1 MNSLGFGTRID
12 NVSVTQ
18 NKGYMKIVEIKVM
31 RGANYWSNYRKNIIV
46 LKLDLETLEDFP
58 TNKIEGFAERIKE
71 MIPSL
76 QSHRCSEDYEGGFFH
91 RIDIGTWMG
100 HVIEHI
106 ALEIQTL
113 AGMETGY
120 GRTRSTQEKG
130 VYHVVFSY
138 TLEKAGLYAA
148 KAAVRIAQELI
159 DGTPYDINA
168 DIDELKYIH
177 ARYAYGP
184 STGAIVEEAIKRNIP
199 VRRMSEGSLVT
210 LGYGNKQKQIR
221 ATMTGATSALGVD
234 VAGDK
239 DNTKRLLQR
248 AHIPVPRGIMIS
260 SEEGLA
266 NALEEITF
274 PVVIKPADGNHGRG
288 ITTNIST
295 IEDAIKAFEIAKTV
309 SKYVIVE
316 EFICGFDYRF
326 LVVDYKLVA
335 VAKRTPAMVIGDG
348 LSTISEL
355 IEQTNSDPA
364 RGDGHQNVM
373 TKITVDAIT
382 EQILEQRQLTLDSV
396 LSMGQI
402 LILKDTANLSTG
414 GTSRDVTDLVHPDT
428 KFMAER
434 IARLVGLDICGIDI
448 VAKDINVPLTRN
460 IGGIVEVN
468 ACPGLRMHLS
478 PAKGLGRNVA
488 EPIVDMLFPKN
499 ENGRIPIIAIS
510 GTNGKTTTTRL
521 IAHMVKQVGYS
532 VGYTTSD
539 AIYINDQV
547 IAKGDCT
554 GPSSAETI
562 LTDPTVDF
570 AVLETARGGI
580 LRSGL
585 GFDECNISIVT
596 NVTEDHLGLKDIHTI
611 EELAKVKAVV
621 ARSTAKDGYA
631 ILNADDDLVYKMRR
645 EVDSSVALF
654 SIEENNPRILRHIEN
669 GGMAAIIENGY
680 LVICKG
686 NWKTR
691 IEKIT
696 NIPLTLNGR
705 AEAMIKNILPAT
717 LAGIIQGFELEDI
730 REALKTFIPSAEQ
743 TPGRMN
749 IFNFNHFDV
758 MIDYA
763 HNTDG
768 FLQLKKFLA
777 ETQASVKVGLLSATG
792 DRRDEDIRN
801 FGKLA
806 AQMFDEIIIKH
817 DEDLRGR
824 TKEEITKLL
833 QEGIYSE
840 REMPVKVISD
850 EIESIQYALD
860 NAVKDSF
867 ITICADKIAS
877 TIRFISEAQMK
888 EKQGFR
894 TTHDVSLLQKF
905 NSPDQP
911 SDQP

>member
-1 MNSLGFGTRID
+1 
-12 NVSVTQ
+12 
-18 NKGYMKIVEIKVM
+18 MKIVEIKVM

-46 LKLDLETLEDFP
+46 LKLDLEELEDFP
-58 TNKIEGFAERIKE
+58 TNKIPGFRERIEE

-76 QSHRCSEDYEGGFFH
+76 HSHRCSENHAGGLFH

-120 GRTRSTQEKG
+120 GRTRSAKEHG

-138 TLEKAGLYAA
+138 KIEKAGVYAA
-148 KAAVRIAQELI
+148 KAAVRIAQALV

-168 DIDELKYIH
+168 DIEELKYLNE
-177 ARYAYGP
+177 RYSYGP

-199 VRRMSEGSLVT
+199 VRRMNEGSLVT
-210 LGYGNKQKQIR
+210 LGWGNKQKQIR
-221 ATMTGATSALGVD
+221 ATMTGSTSSLGVD

-239 DNTKRLLQR
+239 DDTKRLLQR

-260 SEEGLA
+260 TEEGLKE
-266 NALEEITF
+266 ALEDIAF
-274 PVVIKPADGNHGRG
+274 PIVVKPADGNHGRG
-288 ITTNIST
+288 ITTNIQSV
-295 IEDAIKAFEIAKTV
+295 EDALKAFEIAKTV
-309 SKYVIVE
+309 SKYVIIE
-316 EFICGFDYRF
+316 EFINGSDYRF
-326 LVVDYKLVA
+326 LVIDYKLVA

-348 LSTISEL
+348 ISTISEL

-364 RGDGHQNVM
+364 RGEGHQNVM

-382 EQILEQRQLTLDSV
+382 EQILEQKQLTLDSV
-396 LSMGQI
+396 LTVGQM
-402 LILKDTANLSTG
+402 LILKDTANISTG

-434 IARLVGLDICGIDI
+434 IARLVGLDICGIDV

-478 PAKGLGRNVA
+478 PAKGIARNVA
-488 EPIVDMLFPKN
+488 EPIVDMMFPKN
-499 ENGRIPIIAIS
+499 ETGRIPLIAIT

-521 IAHMVKQVGYS
+521 IAHLVRQSGQYKNVGF
-532 VGYTTSD
+532 TTSE
-539 AIYINDQV
+539 AIYIQDQL
-547 IAKGDCT
+547 ITKGDCT
-554 GPSSAETI
+554 GPASAETI

-585 GFDECNISIVT
+585 GFDECDISIVT

-611 EELAKVKAVV
+611 EELAQVKAVV
-621 ARSTAKDGYA
+621 ARSTAKHGVA
-631 ILNADDDLVYKMRR
+631 ILNADDDLVYKMRHD
-645 EVDSSVALF
+645 VDSSVALF
-654 SIEENNPRILRHIEN
+654 SVTENSPRIAKHIEN

-686 NWKTR
+686 TWKTR
-691 IEKIT
+691 IEKIV
-696 NIPLTLNGR
+696 NIPLSMNGR
-705 AEAMIKNILPAT
+705 AEAMIKNLLPAA
-717 LAGIIQGFELEDI
+717 LAAVIQGFDLENI
-730 REALKTFIPSAEQ
+730 REGFRTFIPSAEL

-749 IFNFNHFDV
+749 MFHFNHFDV
-758 MIDYA
+758 LLDYA

-768 FLQLKKFLA
+768 FMQLKKFMD
-777 ETQASVKVGLLSATG
+777 ETQASVKVGILSATG
-792 DRRDEDIRN
+792 DRRDEDIRT
-801 FGKLA
+801 FGKLS
-806 AQMFDEIIIKH
+806 AQMFDEIILKH
-817 DEDLRGR
+817 DQDLRGR
-824 TKEEITKLL
+824 TKEEIIQLL
-833 QEGIYSE
+833 KEGISSV

-850 EIESIQYALD
+850 ELEAVKYALD

-867 ITICADKIAS
+867 ITICADKIHD
-877 TIRFISEAQMK
+877 TIRFVSEAQVK

-894 TTHDVSLLQKF
+894 TAHDANLLQKF

>member
-1 MNSLGFGTRID
+1 MKLLGFGTRID

-18 NKGYMKIVEIKVM
+18 NEGYMKIVEIKVM

-46 LKLDLETLEDFP
+46 LKLDLENLEDLP
-58 TNKIEGFAERIKE
+58 TNKIPGFGERIKA
-71 MIPSL
+71 MLPSL

-120 GRTRSTQEKG
+120 GRTRSTNERG

-138 TLEKAGLYAA
+138 NVEKAGVYAA
-148 KAAVRIAQELI
+148 KAAVRIAEALI
-159 DGTPYDINA
+159 EGTPYDIQA
-168 DIDELKYIH
+168 DIDELSYING
-177 ARYAYGP
+177 RYGYGP
-184 STGAIVEEAIKRNIP
+184 STGAIVEEAMKRGIP
-199 VRRMSEGSLVT
+199 VRRMNESSLVMF
-210 LGYGNKQKQIR
+210 GHGNKQKQIR
-221 ATMTGATSALGVD
+221 ATITGNTNALAVD
-234 VAGDK
+234 IAGDK
-239 DNTKRLLQR
+239 DDTKKLLER
-248 AHIPVPRGIMIS
+248 AHIPVPRGKMITTI
-260 SEEGLA
+260 EGL
-266 NALEEITF
+266 NDALESIDF

-288 ITTNIST
+288 ITTNISS
-295 IEDAIKAFEIAKTV
+295 IEEALTAFELAKTV

-316 EFICGFDYRF
+316 EFISGFDYRF
-326 LVVDYKLVA
+326 LVVNYKLVA
-335 VAKRTPAMVIGDG
+335 VAKRTPALVIGDG

-355 IEQTNSDPA
+355 IAQTNSDPA

-396 LSMGQI
+396 LTMGQI
-402 LILKDTANLSTG
+402 LILKDTANMSTG

-434 IARLVGLDICGIDI
+434 IARLVGLDICGIDV

-468 ACPGLRMHLS
+468 AAPGLRMHLS

-499 ENGRIPIIAIS
+499 ENGRIPIIAIT

-521 IAHMVKQVGYS
+521 IAHIVKQAGHNVGF
-532 VGYTTSD
+532 TTSD
-539 AIYINDQV
+539 GIYIQDQMV
-547 IAKGDCT
+547 AQGDCT
-554 GPSSAETI
+554 GPASAETI

-585 GFDECNISIVT
+585 GFDQCNISIVT
-596 NVTEDHLGLKDIHTI
+596 NVTEDHLGLKDINTV
-611 EELAKVKAVV
+611 EELSKVKAVV

-631 ILNADDDLVYKMRR
+631 ILNADDDLVFKMRR
-645 EVDSSVALF
+645 EVDSNVALF
-654 SIEENNPRILRHIEN
+654 SIQENNPRILRHIAN
-669 GGMAAIIENGY
+669 GGMAAIVENGY
-680 LVICKG
+680 VVICKG

-691 IEKIT
+691 IDKVV
-696 NIPLTLNGR
+696 NIPLTMGGR
-705 AEAMIKNILPAT
+705 AEVMVKNILPAA
-717 LAGIIQGFELEDI
+717 LAAVIQGFELEDI

-768 FLQLKKFLA
+768 FLMLKKFLA
-777 ETQASVKVGLLSATG
+777 ETQASWKVGILSATG

-806 AQMFDEIIIKH
+806 AQMFDEIILKH

-824 TKEEITKLL
+824 TQEEITKLL
-833 QEGIYSE
+833 KEGIYSE
-840 REMPVKVISD
+840 REMPVKVISN

-860 NAVKDSF
+860 NAVKDAF
-867 ITICADKIAS
+867 ITICADKIGS
-877 TIRFISEAQMK
+877 TIRFVSEAQVK

-894 TTHDVSLLQKF
+894 TSHETNLLQKF

>member
-1 MNSLGFGTRID
+1 MNLLASGTGIACRTETKTD
-12 NVSVTQ
+12 S
-18 NKGYMKIVEIKVM
+18 MKIVDIKVM
-31 RGANYWSNYRKNIIV
+31 RGANYWSNYRKQIIV
-46 LKLDLETLEDFP
+46 MKLDIGKLENFP
-58 TNKIEGFAERIKE
+58 TNRLDGFAERIEK

-76 QSHRCSEDYEGGFFH
+76 HSHRCSEGYEGGFFH
-91 RIDIGTWMG
+91 RVRIGTWMG

-106 ALEIQTL
+106 ALEIQTI

-120 GRTRSTQEKG
+120 GRTRSTKERG

-138 TLEKAGLYAA
+138 TLEKAGIYAA
-148 KAAVRIAQELI
+148 KAAVRIAEALVKKE
-159 DGTPYDINA
+159 PYDIDA
-168 DIDELKYIH
+168 DIEELKYINS
-177 ARYAYGP
+177 RYGYGP
-184 STGAIVEEAIKRNIP
+184 STGSIVAEAEKRNIP
-199 VRRMSEGSLVT
+199 VRRMNESSLVT
-210 LGYGNKQKQIR
+210 FGHGSKQRKIR
-221 ATMTGATSALGVD
+221 ATMTGATSSMAVD
-234 VAGDK
+234 IAGDK
-239 DNTKRLLQR
+239 DDTKKLLEK
-248 AHIPVPRGIMIS
+248 AHIPVPKGILITQ
-260 SEEGLA
+260 ETELFE
-266 NALEEITF
+266 ALEEIQF
-274 PVVIKPADGNHGRG
+274 PLVIKPADGNHGRG
-288 ITTNIST
+288 ITTNISNA
-295 IEDAIKAFEIAKTV
+295 EDAIRAFQVAKTI

-316 EFICGFDYRF
+316 EFISGFDYRF
-326 LVVDYKLVA
+326 LVINYKLVA
-335 VAKRTPAMVIGDG
+335 VAKRTPALIIGDG
-348 LSTISEL
+348 LSTIQEL
-355 IEQTNSDPA
+355 IDQTNNDPA

-373 TKITVDAIT
+373 TKITVDEIT
-382 EQILEQRQLTLDSV
+382 RQILAQRNLTLNSI
-396 LSMGQI
+396 LTMGQI
-402 LILKDTANLSTG
+402 LVLKDTANISTG

-448 VAKDINVPLTRN
+448 VAKDINVPLTKN

-478 PAKGLGRNVA
+478 PAKGMGRNVA

-499 ENGRIPIIAIS
+499 DNGRIPIIAIS

-521 IAHMVKQVGYS
+521 IAHMVKQAGHN

-539 AIYINDQV
+539 GIYIQDQM

-596 NVTEDHLGLKDIHTI
+596 NVTEDHLGLKDINTL

-621 ARSTAKDGYA
+621 ARSTARDGYA
-631 ILNADDDLVYKMRR
+631 ILNADDELVYKMRR
-645 EVDSSVALF
+645 DVDSNVALF
-654 SIEENNPRILRHIEN
+654 SIEENNPKILSHIEN

-691 IEKIT
+691 IEKIV
-696 NIPLTLNGR
+696 NIPLSMNGK
-705 AEAMIKNILPAT
+705 AECMIKNILPST
-717 LAGIIQGFELEDI
+717 LAAVIQGFELEDI
-730 REALKTFIPSAEQ
+730 REALKTFIPSAAQ

-749 IFNFNHFDV
+749 MFHFNHFDV

-768 FLQLKKFLA
+768 FIQLKKFLA
-777 ETQASVKVGLLSATG
+777 DTQASVKVGILSATG

-801 FGKLA
+801 FGKIA
-806 AQMFDEIIIKH
+806 AQMFDEIILKH

-824 TKEEITKLL
+824 TKEEIIQLL
-833 QEGIYSE
+833 TEGIYSE
-840 REMPVKVISD
+840 REMPIKVISN
-850 EIESIQYALD
+850 EIEAIQYALD
-860 NAVKDSF
+860 HAVKDAF
-867 ITICADKIAS
+867 ITICADKIGS
-877 TIRFISEAQMK
+877 TIQYISEAQVK

-894 TTHDVSLLQKF
+894 TTHDISLLQKF